1 MEKNLE
7 TKGYLA
13 EELREG
19 NAEGLWQLQ
28 TAAQNNA
35 GWLSWLER

>member
-13 EELREG
+13 EELRVG

-28 TAAQNNA
+28 TAAQRSNA
-35 GWLSWLER
+35 VATES